1 MAHGVGTMKWQ
12 NGQKYSGQFVKD
24 KMEGIGEMTYFN
36 GDKRAATFLDNKMHG
51 ESIRTT
57 LAGKQFQE
65 VWDND

>member
-1 MAHGVGTMKWQ
+1 
-12 NGQKYSGQFVKD
+12 
-24 KMEGIGEMTYFN
+24 MEGIGEMTYFN